1 MKNIQEFVPED
12 FTPDKEVE
20 RKEAAFK
27 DFLVLKRISG
37 ELKRKHKSDLIPRD
51 IVQESGETVIIEIP
65 PEEQEHQNTT
75 LLIHRN
81 DDDEIV
87 RIELV
92 CSCSKKH
99 VIKFLYEEVSE
110 KNSEET
116 NKSTPTE
123 ANETTTNEEIEE

>member
-1 MKNIQEFVPED
+1 MNTIKEFVPED

-37 ELKRKHKSDLIPRD
+37 ELQRKHKTDLIPKD
-51 IVQESGETVIIEIP
+51 IVQVSGETVIIEIP

-75 LLIHRN
+75 LMIHRN
-81 DDDEIV
+81 DNNEIIK
-87 RIELV
+87 IELV

-99 VIKFLYEEVSE
+99 VIKFLYEEE
-110 KNSEET
+110 KENNSDLTDKTPEISTEE
-116 NKSTPTE
+116 SDV
-123 ANETTTNEEIEE
+123 NE

>member
-27 DFLVLKRISG
+27 DFLILKRISG
-37 ELKRKHKSDLIPRD
+37 ELKRKHKTDLIPRD

-81 DDDEIV
+81 DEGDIV

-99 VIKFLYEEVSE
+99 VIKFLYEEASE
-110 KNSEET
+110 NNSVETVEKSDSETEEIM
-116 NKSTPTE
+116 
-123 ANETTTNEEIEE
+123 TNE

>member
-1 MKNIQEFVPED
+1 MNTIKEFVPED

-37 ELKRKHKSDLIPRD
+37 ELQRKHKTDLIPRD

-75 LLIHRN
+75 LMIHRN
-81 DDDEIV
+81 DNDDIV

-99 VIKFLYEEVSE
+99 VIKFLYEEITENS
-110 KNSEET
+110 SEET
-116 NKSTPTE
+116 DETP
-123 ANETTTNEEIEE
+123 ETTSEESVTNE

>member
-27 DFLVLKRISG
+27 DFLILKRISG
-37 ELKRKHKSDLIPRD
+37 DLKRKHKTDLIPRD

-65 PEEQEHQNTT
+65 PEEQEHQNTS
-75 LLIHRN
+75 LMIHRN
-81 DDDEIV
+81 EHDDIV
-87 RIELV
+87 KIELV

-99 VIKFLYEEVSE
+99 VIKFLYEETTE
-110 KNSEET
+110 K
-116 NKSTPTE
+116 
-123 ANETTTNEEIEE
+123 TNEETIESTDDDTEKTTINE

>member
-12 FTPDKEVE
+12 FTPDREVE

-27 DFLVLKRISG
+27 DFLILKRISG
-37 ELKRKHKSDLIPRD
+37 DLKRMHKSDLIPRD

-81 DDDEIV
+81 DNDDII

-99 VIKFLYEEVSE
+99 VIKFLYEEISE
-110 KNSEET
+110 K
-116 NKSTPTE
+116 
-123 ANETTTNEEIEE
+123 TNEETEVTPDSETENMTVNE

>member
-12 FTPDKEVE
+12 FTPDKEIE

-27 DFLVLKRISG
+27 DFLILKRISG
-37 ELKRKHKSDLIPRD
+37 DLKRKHKSDLIPRD

-65 PEEQEHQNTT
+65 PEEQDHENTT

-81 DDDEIV
+81 DNDDIV
-87 RIELV
+87 KIELV

-99 VIKFLYEEVSE
+99 VIKFLYEEIAD
-110 KNSEET
+110 KNNEET
-116 NKSTPTE
+116 VERTDTE
-123 ANETTTNEEIEE
+123 AENLSVNE

>member
-1 MKNIQEFVPED
+1 MKNIKEFVPED

-37 ELKRKHKSDLIPRD
+37 DLKRKHKTDLIPRD

-81 DDDEIV
+81 DNDDIV

-99 VIKFLYEEVSE
+99 IIKFLYEESTADTT
-110 KNSEET
+110 EET
-116 NKSTPTE
+116 VETTE
-123 ANETTTNEEIEE
+123 AETENTTINE